1 MTALMEQAFEKL
13 RNLSSERQD
22 ELAPMVMM
30 LAENEELFELTPED
44 EAAIA
49 ISRAQALRGE
59 FATDEQMRAIRA
71 KYKL

>member
-30 LAENEELFELTPED
+30 LAENEERFELTPED

-59 FATDEQMRAIRA
+59 FATDEHMRAIRA

>member
-30 LAENEELFELTPED
+30 LAENEERFELTPED
-44 EAAIA
+44 EAAIE
-49 ISRAQALRGE
+49 ISRAQALHGE